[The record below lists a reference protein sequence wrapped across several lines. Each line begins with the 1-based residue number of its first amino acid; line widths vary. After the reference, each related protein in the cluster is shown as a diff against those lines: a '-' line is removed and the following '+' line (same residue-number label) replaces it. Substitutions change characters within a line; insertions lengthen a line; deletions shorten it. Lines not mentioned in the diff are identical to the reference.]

1 MLFATILTQVL
12 SRTTNLL
19 PSLKTSKVDAKV
31 IQNQILPV
39 AACFAISLITS
50 NKAYVYLSVSFI
62 QVHISFSVTWYRSA
76 KGLMLIG
83 PVVCTAIL

>member
-12 SRTTNLL
+12 SRTTKLL
-19 PSLKTSKVDAKV
+19 PSLETAKVNAKV

-39 AACFAISLITS
+39 AACFAISLISS

-62 QVHISFSVTWYRSA
+62 QVTFVTFTCIEFEIFIFIFFIFYQLDA
-76 KGLMLIG
+76 
-83 PVVCTAIL
+83 